1 MVSFPLP
8 HYEGDAGATS
18 AAATK
23 SLAQQRAY
31 ESLKSDVSARVAAA
45 ASKSSGSLPALVT
58 ASSKQVED
66 KAHDLGAAAAVAG
79 GALNSFARA
88 IRTYNTQVDG
98 LNREYE
104 AAKQASFGVSCTA
117 GAEEGM
123 SPAERTS
130 ARADAVDAADAL
142 LRQQLETRRKAYEQ
156 TLDEAGDHAAGLLD
170 RGAYDAAVLELVLSG
185 DLPASA
191 AAPYVAMSVTTLNAL
206 RGNIGVIKGVQGFPG
221 AITALSKYLLK
232 INGSEIRE
240 LVKLHKAAEIA
251 KYIEAHPV
259 GRFDI
264 TARIFRR
271 LDAWQDARVSGA
283 QRAAQLR
290 GLRMVDDAMPG
301 PLLGKFG
308 ENTRF
313 LGSASKW
320 AGRAMAPLGAVAGV
334 YGFGKTIADW
344 EDLSTEDRVTGLV
357 GNGAGTI
364 AGGLGTAAL
373 VMGTAFPPAGAAIAV
388 GAGVVALG
396 TFAYQ
401 NREAIANFAEDAWS
415 GVEDFA
421 ADPVGTVSE
430 GLETVE
436 EGLSDA
442 GEAVGDFFGF

>member
-18 AAATK
+18 EAAAK

-45 ASKSSGSLPALVT
+45 ASKSSGTLPAQVT

-104 AAKQASFGVSCTA
+104 AAKQANFDVASDA

-123 SPAERTS
+123 SPAEK
-130 ARADAVDAADAL
+130 ARAHANAVDAADAAL
-142 LRQQLETRRKAYEQ
+142 KQQLEARRKGYEQ
-156 TLDEAGDHAAGLLD
+156 TLEAAGDHAAGLLN
-170 RGAYDAAVLELVLSG
+170 RGAYDAAVLELVMSG
-185 DLPASA
+185 DLPASS
-191 AAPYVAMSVTTLNAL
+191 AAPYVAMSVGTLNDL
-206 RGNIGVIKGVQGFPG
+206 RGNIGTIKGLHGLPG
-221 AITALSKYLLK
+221 SLAALSKYILK
-232 INGSEIRE
+232 LNGSEIRG

-264 TARIFRR
+264 AGRIFRR
-271 LDAWQDARVSGA
+271 LDAWDAAKLSA
-283 QRAAQLR
+283 LEKAEELR
-290 GLRMVDDAMPG
+290 GLRMIDDAMPG

-313 LGSASKW
+313 LGTASKW
-320 AGRAMAPLGAVAGV
+320 AGRAMAPLGAVAGA
-334 YGFGKTIADW
+334 YGFGDTIANW
-344 EDLSTEDRVTGLV
+344 GDLSTEDRVTGLV
-357 GNGAGTI
+357 GNGAGFVAG
-364 AGGLGTAAL
+364 AGGTAL
-373 VMGTAFPPAGAAIAV
+373 MLGAAIPPVGAAVIV

-396 TFAYQ
+396 TLAYQ
-401 NREAIANFAEDAWS
+401 NREAIANFAEGAWNA
-415 GVEDFA
+415 GEDFV